1 VQERNRA
8 QQAVDEAREA
18 LAGAKKKK
26 EKAAAQAALTAAEE
40 RLSAG
45 EPNGCLNE
53 SPCSPLTRHGAS
65 IKKPFGAARALAAKE
80 MGEAEEAEAVAH
92 RERAEATAA
101 AEAAHKERQEAEAA
115 AAAADKAL
123 QTANQAGPLSPP
135 SPFKA

>member
-80 MGEAEEAEAVAH
+80 MGGGHGGGGGGAQG
-92 RERAEATAA
+92 AA
-101 AEAAHKERQEAEAA
+101 GGGGGGRGGGQG
-115 AAAADKAL
+115 AAD
-123 QTANQAGPLSPP
+123 GESGRPPLPP
-135 SPFKA
+135 LPIQGMK